1 MIDNSRFVM
10 SKFIN
15 KESLLEAKCKALK
28 QEVLILNQ
36 RLSNSKRDN
45 RTNRDR
51 LRSENKKLR
60 AKLVVLEN
68 ALRGLVGYCAKG

>member
-1 MIDNSRFVM
+1 MYDTILERAMASEIDTLRD
-10 SKFIN
+10 
-15 KESLLEAKCKALK
+15 
-28 QEVLILNQ
+28 
-36 RLSNSKRDN
+36 RLSKSKRDN

>member
-1 MIDNSRFVM
+1 MYDTILESAMASEIDTLRD
-10 SKFIN
+10 
-15 KESLLEAKCKALK
+15 
-28 QEVLILNQ
+28 
-36 RLSNSKRDN
+36 RLSKSKRDN

-51 LRSENKKLR
+51 LRSENKKLK

>member
-1 MIDNSRFVM
+1 MYDTILESAMASEIDTLRD
-10 SKFIN
+10 
-15 KESLLEAKCKALK
+15 
-28 QEVLILNQ
+28 
-36 RLSNSKRDN
+36 RLSKSKRDN

-68 ALRGLVGYCAKG
+68 ALRGYKKSGYFFVNGLFR